1 MACYDLLLDRLVK
14 FPRYE
19 PNRLQINKK
28 RHYVSDDLPNVP
40 AGIVLPSVT
49 TIASAMS
56 PPGKIAA
63 LMNWRKKVGDEE
75 ANRRTRNA
83 VERGN
88 WLHGVLEDLFNGED
102 IEEHLEKT
110 PQFAPYYFSIQGFLD
125 RIDEP
130 QLVESAIAWY
140 CPARQIGYAGTFD
153 MLATMKDGQYALL
166 DWKTSYKAKRDSQ
179 LGDYRMQL
187 GAYVQAIEQMY
198 DIEINEA
205 HCAIAIYDP
214 DTGEGEEAQIV
225 SLDAGELVAQAGV
238 MAQKTQDYFFNW
250 YPGGVPFTISMDK
263 GA

>member
-1 MACYDLLLDRLVK
+1 MACYDLLLDQLVK

-110 PQFAPYYFSIQGFLD
+110 PQFAPYYFSIQGFMD
-125 RIDEP
+125 RIDEH

-225 SLDAGELVAQAGV
+225 SLDSSELVAQAGV
-238 MAQKTQDYFFNW
+238 MAQKTQDYFFQW